1 VQETNVARPASRQA
15 WLIDSADF
23 WRLWFVGLVVFI
35 VRWVETVAVG
45 VFVYQHT
52 GSPFIV
58 AMMTMLRLLPM
69 GLFGAFLG
77 AIAERMER
85 RTTLIIVV
93 VSMVITS
100 LTLATLAHLH
110 LLAVWHLAVASF
122 INGIGW
128 ATDNPVRRVMI
139 GEAVGAT
146 QMGTAM
152 SVDVGANNASRMI
165 GPTIGG
171 LLLAGVGID
180 GVFTLSVVLYA
191 IAVVA
196 ACRVRYRNSYPPST
210 AESVIARIAEGL
222 RLVRRDRRLIG
233 TLTVTVVYNVFGWPF
248 TSMVPVIGQ
257 DRPAAGTRGH
267 RHPCQHGRC
276 RRFRRCGVDGDA
288 LPAALLPARLCR
300 RCHAIPGHADR
311 FRAGSRARNRKLR
324 SAVHRPRRRGLQHH
338 AGDVGLPV
346 GAARDA
352 KPRAWRA
359 VSVHWHRPGRL
370 CGTRMAGECNRRT
383 VGDRRDRNRGTGDDA
398 ADAALVA
405 RDLTRRFDPGQRQT
419 APDIV
424 RNGMANFTPWA
435 SLSGGLLIGLAVAL
449 LWLGNGR
456 VAGISGMVGN
466 LASAGSGDVAWRVA
480 FLAGLIAAPWC
491 YAGVVGAPVIRLD
504 GAVPVVI
511 AGGLLVGFG
520 TRLGGGCTSGHGVC
534 GLARFSRRSIMAT
547 CLFMAAGFLTVFV
560 MRHIAGA

>member
-1 VQETNVARPASRQA
+1 VQETSVARPASRPA

-85 RTTLIIVV
+85 RPTLIIVV

-139 GEAVGAT
+139 GEAVGAA

-152 SVDVGANNASRMI
+152 SVDVGANNASRMV

-180 GVFTLSVVLYA
+180 GVFALSVVLYA

-210 AESVIARIAEGL
+210 ADSVIARIAEGL

-233 TLTVTVVYNVFGWPF
+233 TLTVTVIYNVFGWPF

-257 DRPAAGTRGH
+257 DRLLLGPEGIGILASMD
-267 RHPCQHGRC
+267 
-276 RRFRRCGVDGDA
+276 GVGA
-288 LPAALLPARLCR
+288 FVGAVLMAMLCR
-300 RCHAIPGHADR
+300 PR
-311 FRAGSRARNRKLR
+311 FYRH
-324 SAVHRPRRRGLQHH
+324 VY
-338 AGDVGLPV
+338 VGGVTLY
-346 GAARDA
+346 
-352 KPRAWRA
+352 
-359 VSVHWHRPGRL
+359 
-370 CGTRMAGECNRRT
+370 
-383 VGDRRDRNRGTGDDA
+383 
-398 ADAALVA
+398 
-405 RDLTRRFDPGQRQT
+405 
-419 APDIV
+419 
-424 RNGMANFTPWA
+424 
-435 SLSGGLLIGLAVAL
+435 
-449 LWLGNGR
+449 
-456 VAGISGMVGN
+456 MV
-466 LASAGSGDVAWRVA
+466 
-480 FLAGLIAAPWC
+480 
-491 YAGVVGAPVIRLD
+491 
-504 GAVPVVI
+504 
-511 AGGLLVGFG
+511 
-520 TRLGGGCTSGHGVC
+520 
-534 GLARFSRRSIMAT
+534 M
-547 CLFMAAGFLTVFV
+547 LTVFALV
-560 MRHIAGA
+560 PVPAIASFALLFTGLGGAGFSIMQATLVYLSAPPEMRSRVLGVLSVCIGTGPVGFVALGWLADAIGAPWATAATGVTGLMMMLLTRPLWRAI